1 MGLKVTG
8 SIYSKRARKC
18 LKCGSELKKLKDD
31 VINTCQECG
40 QQHYVDITGNSL
52 ALTVYERPELRH
64 RVEEIRVLESIPED
78 VDAITDQLRTVKTEL
93 ISARRSYNAALKE
106 NLALTEENKE
116 LRDKVI
122 KLTNKLMHE
131 QLNAKEWEQAADG
144 LASELEKLKA
154 NGAW

>member
-18 LKCGSELKKLKDD
+18 LKCGSELKELKDD

-64 RVEEIRVLESIPED
+64 RAEKESIPED
-78 VDAITDQLRTVKTEL
+78 VGAITEQLRTVKTEL
-93 ISARRSYNAALKE
+93 ISA
-106 NLALTEENKE
+106 
-116 LRDKVI
+116 
-122 KLTNKLMHE
+122 
-131 QLNAKEWEQAADG
+131 
-144 LASELEKLKA
+144 
-154 NGAW
+154 